1 MLSNCTATLRSTM
14 TTTDDNG
21 DSTSVTVDTPLA
33 WALVAPRTSTERT
46 DPRSPA
52 VVTAATLYGPFGT
65 GIDSDDFVV
74 IAGHS
79 PTFDGE
85 WRVEGMPGQWSLNG
99 WEAGLEVALTRAG

>member
-1 MLSNCTATLRSTM
+1 MLSNCTATLRST
-14 TTTDDNG
+14 TTDTDDNG
-21 DSTSVTVDTPLA
+21 DSTSVTVETALA
-33 WALVAPRTSTERT
+33 WALVAPRTSTERV

-65 GIDSDDFVV
+65 AIDSDDLVV

-99 WEAGLEVALTRAG
+99 WRAGLEVALTRAA